1 MSTLPSKMADCCL
14 KGIQWDAQ
22 TKGHNTTLAGR
33 DCYVTGSSKDRAVI
47 ILHDLFGWTFA
58 NTRILADH
66 YASEVGATVYIPDM

>member
-1 MSTLPSKMADCCL
+1 MGDCCL

-22 TKGHNTTLAGR
+22 PNGYNTTLAGR
-33 DCYVTGSSKDRAVI
+33 DCYITGSSQDRAII

-66 YASEVGATVYIPDM
+66 YASEVDATVYIPDM